1 MYTLQTL
8 FILYTFAL
16 CCSLNIPKN
25 LSAYKKN
32 IEKRQNITILDKI
45 KSSIIDCRN
54 IQKFRDDYDN
64 TTSVRLNVSPILPIN
79 PDPLMFEMLIK

>member
-1 MYTLQTL
+1 MYILQTL
-8 FILYTFAL
+8 FILYTFAV

-25 LSAYKKN
+25 SSAYKKN

-79 PDPLMFEMLIK
+79 PDPLMFGMLIK